1 MARYDPATGMA
12 TTKRAPRARG
22 HFSTMRIP
30 MVIVHESTR
39 PRPDHPNG
47 HRQVNVTIW
56 MGAGGVWGLA
66 WRQATTLD
74 PVKINIVIVAENF
87 QAPMETNPE
96 ITF

>member
-1 MARYDPATGMA
+1 MKA
-12 TTKRAPRARG
+12 
-22 HFSTMRIP
+22 
-30 MVIVHESTR
+30 
-39 PRPDHPNG
+39 PDHA
-47 HRQVNVTIW
+47 QTIQ
-56 MGAGGVWGLA
+56 MGTVSSRYHLDGAGGVWGLA